1 MALHVNLKKLKEVAI
16 VPSRQTSGAAGYDL
30 HAAESGVVK
39 AGGRG
44 IVSTGIA
51 LDMSTCIESDEYV
64 SMYARIAPRSG
75 LALQKGI
82 DVGAGVIDL
91 DYTGEIKVILFNHGQ
106 DDYAFDVGDRVAQLV
121 FHPIMLPN
129 LLVVSD
135 FRATSQPICAERGI
149 KGFGST
155 G

>member
-1 MALHVNLKKLKEVAI
+1 MALEVSLKKLKEDAI
-16 VPSRQTSGAAGYDL
+16 VPSRQTSGAGGYDL
-30 HAAESGVVK
+30 HAAEGGVVK
-39 AGGRG
+39 AGDRA

-51 LDMSTCIESDEYV
+51 LDMSTCIEGDEYV

-75 LALQKGI
+75 LALKKGI

-91 DYTGEIKVILFNHGQ
+91 DYTGEVKVVLFNHGQ
-106 DDYAFDVGDRVAQLV
+106 DDYEFAVGDRVAQLI
-121 FHPIMLPN
+121 FQPIMLPK
-129 LLVVSD
+129 LCLVSE
-135 FRATSQPICAERGI
+135 FRAEAQAAHAERGA